1 MSTGQAFGIAS
12 GDLEPTPSRGITCMI
27 FSHQSASYN
36 EFDLFQGMTQTVHGS
51 QDGDYIASLAGD

>member
-1 MSTGQAFGIAS
+1 
-12 GDLEPTPSRGITCMI
+12 MI